1 MSAIDLASSC
11 NVYCNDIVRFVL
23 GDSWHPGG
31 LELTTKLGQTLNLTE
46 DDVVLDVACGIGS
59 SGLHLAKSFGCSI
72 SGIDSSGENIDEA
85 NKIAS
90 AMTPPQKA
98 EFKVGESAR
107 IPYNDESFTAVIVEC
122 AISGFT
128 DPNLA
133 LEEIRRVLKPQG
145 RLGITDLVVDGDLP
159 LELQNGLEPFCLN
172 IEMSPSRYEGLLAQ
186 NGFLDV
192 SITDSTNSL
201 LELLE
206 AIKKK
211 VFLVEIL
218 KGIGKLKLTD
228 EDLAYWKRL
237 LSMVKENVNR
247 GKIRYIMLTALNH
260 E

>member
-1 MSAIDLASSC
+1 MSAIDLTDSC
-11 NVYCNDIVRFVL
+11 NIYCNDIVRLVL

-31 LELTTKLGQTLNLTE
+31 LELTTKLGHSLNLTE
-46 DDVVLDVACGIGS
+46 DDAVLDVACGIGS
-59 SGLHLAKSFGCSI
+59 SGLHMAKSFGCSI
-72 SGIDSSGENIDEA
+72 SGIDSSDKNIDEA
-85 NKIAS
+85 NKVSSGMSI
-90 AMTPPQKA
+90 PQRA

-107 IPYNDESFTAVIVEC
+107 IPYNDDSFTAVIVEC
-122 AISGFT
+122 AMSGFT
-128 DPNLA
+128 NPDLA
-133 LEEIRRVLKPQG
+133 LGEIRRVLKPQG
-145 RLGITDLVVDGDLP
+145 RLGITDLAVDGDLP
-159 LELQNGLEPFCLN
+159 PELQKGLEPFCIN
-172 IEMSPSRYEGLLAQ
+172 IEMTPSRYEELLAQ
-186 NGFLDV
+186 NGFVDV

-237 LSMVKENVNR
+237 LSMVKENVNSGR
-247 GKIRYIMLTALNH
+247 IRYIMLTAVNH

>member
-1 MSAIDLASSC
+1 MSAIDLTSSC

-23 GDSWHPGG
+23 GNSWHPGG
-31 LELTTKLGQTLNLTE
+31 LELTAKLGQALNLTE

-59 SGLHLAKSFGCSI
+59 SGLHIAKSFGCSI
-72 SGIDSSGENIDEA
+72 SGIDSSDRNIDEA
-85 NKIAS
+85 NKNAS
-90 AMTPPQKA
+90 AMDLPQKA

-128 DPNLA
+128 NPNLA

-145 RLGITDLVVDGDLP
+145 RLGITDLAVDGDIP
-159 LELQNGLEPFCLN
+159 LELQKGLEAFCLN
-172 IEMSPSRYEGLLAQ
+172 IEMSPGRYEELLAQ

-192 SITDSTNSL
+192 SMTDRTNSL

-211 VFLVEIL
+211 MFLVEIL

-228 EDLAYWKRL
+228 DDLAYWKRL
-237 LSMVKENVNR
+237 LSMVKESVNGGR
-247 GKIRYIMLTALNH
+247 IRYVMLTAMKH